1 MEKMGELLARLVSDL
16 PSMGGWPEWAVECI
30 LHRGS
35 CKAMFYDNGGC
46 FNGYPSFPDIK
57 FKEEALVERVVYREM
72 YEAALAAS
80 KPGWDG
86 EGLPPVGCEFLF
98 GTHQTKAKC
107 IAVGR
112 DVIFA
117 SIGNPDEEDGAY
129 EEFVISIHHSEFR
142 PIRSEAEKKRAEGV
156 IALSRVDPN
165 VAPFEYGDKH
175 SDGSL
180 IGSAWYELYD
190 AIASGKIPHIR
201 ID

>member
-1 MEKMGELLARLVSDL
+1 MELLEFLLKKL
-16 PSMGGWPEWAVECI
+16 PESAGWPKDAAFCI
-30 LHRGS
+30 YHAHKEG
-35 CKAMFYDNGGC
+35 ATFYDAEGDMVKNGVG
-46 FNGYPSFPDIK
+46 FIDLWIPDVRRVEVT
-57 FKEEALVERVVYREM
+57 KEQ

-80 KPGWDG
+80 KPEWDG

-117 SIGNPDEEDGAY
+117 STGNPDEKDGFY

-142 PIRSEAEKKRAEGV
+142 PIRSEAEKKRSECV
-156 IALSRVDPN
+156 IALSRIDPQ
-165 VAPFEYGDKH
+165 VTPFEYGEKH

-180 IGSAWYELYD
+180 IGPFWYELYD
-190 AIASGKIPHIR
+190 AIAAGKIPHIR